1 MCLGAIKNESLLSQ
15 LQKDKTTLTISLK
28 KDFIDLENQILSL
41 EEKKDLQDNNNVN
54 VFDAGTTY
62 ESEKAK
68 LKDLIDTK
76 VALHK

>member
-1 MCLGAIKNESLLSQ
+1 
-15 LQKDKTTLTISLK
+15 LTISFK

-41 EEKKDLQDNNNVN
+41 EEKQSLQQDDNVN

-76 VALHK
+76 VKLHR